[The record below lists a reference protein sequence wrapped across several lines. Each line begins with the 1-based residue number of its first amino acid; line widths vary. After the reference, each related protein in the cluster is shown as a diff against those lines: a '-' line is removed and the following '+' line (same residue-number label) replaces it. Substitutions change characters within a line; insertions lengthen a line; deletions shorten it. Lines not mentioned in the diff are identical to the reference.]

1 MEGDEVMSINRVVGI
16 LMTRDGMTS
25 TEAVDLIE
33 ETREIILSSG
43 IEEADDIIMDMLGLE
58 PDYLEDILGF

>member
-1 MEGDEVMSINRVVGI
+1 MSINRVAGI

>member
-1 MEGDEVMSINRVVGI
+1 MSINRVVGI

-25 TEAVDLIE
+25 TEAVDLVE